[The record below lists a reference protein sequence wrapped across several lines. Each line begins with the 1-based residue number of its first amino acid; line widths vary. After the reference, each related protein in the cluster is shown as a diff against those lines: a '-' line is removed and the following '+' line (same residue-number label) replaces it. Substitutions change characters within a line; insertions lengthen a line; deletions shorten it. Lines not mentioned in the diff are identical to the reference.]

1 MYGDTAAMRRRA
13 AQLREQGTD
22 VRALAD
28 RLVAQVE
35 ALSWTG
41 RAAADMR
48 TRVQD
53 RAGHLRDCANQHE
66 NAAESLEKHLAEV
79 DRLKDAIAGI
89 ERKAGSLVADA
100 RGRIAEISAH
110 DDPAGVRREPTDA
123 DQALDRFTPPP
134 PGHKDWLAV
143 SLPGL

>member
-13 AQLREQGTD
+13 GQLREQGTD

-28 RLVAQVE
+28 HLVASVE
-35 ALSWTG
+35 AMAWTG

-48 TRVQD
+48 SRVQD
-53 RAGHLRDCANQHE
+53 RASHLRDCASHHE
-66 NAAESLEKHLAEV
+66 NAAEALEKHLAEV
-79 DRLKDAIAGI
+79 DRRKDAIAGI

-100 RGRIAEISAH
+100 QGRIAELTSH
-110 DDPAGVRREPTDA
+110 DDPDGVRREPTDI
-123 DQALDRFTPPP
+123 DTALVRFTPPP

-143 SLPGL
+143 TLPGL